1 VTYLEIIN
9 KALLKYTNDVRKLN
23 AISAE
28 FDEAYVEQHG
38 GCSCS
43 GSSIHFYI
51 NYKRASDKNWRYY
64 SVDHDPIE
72 FLLEILPDYV
82 E

>member
-1 VTYLEIIN
+1 MTYLEIIN

-23 AISAE
+23 AVAAQL
-28 FDEAYVEQHG
+28 DEAYVEQHG

-51 NYKRASDKNWRYY
+51 NYKCAGDTNWRYY
-64 SVDHDPIE
+64 SVDDDPIE
-72 FLLEILPDYV
+72 FLTSTLTNYV